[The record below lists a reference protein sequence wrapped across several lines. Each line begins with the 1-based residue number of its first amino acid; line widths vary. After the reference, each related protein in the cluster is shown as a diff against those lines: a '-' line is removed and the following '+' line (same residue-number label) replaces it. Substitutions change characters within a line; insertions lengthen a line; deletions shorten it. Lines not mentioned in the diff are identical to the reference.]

1 LLREFNGLPEPRPEH
16 CLLAADASSPEH
28 KHQVRRA
35 VIRDGQVTILDPG
48 SHLVH
53 DLARA
58 DALVHI
64 PVGVS
69 QLAAGQSIETWS
81 MNV

>member
-1 LLREFNGLPEPRPEH
+1 MIRGGLVE
-16 CLLAADASSPEH
+16 
-28 KHQVRRA
+28 
-35 VIRDGQVTILDPG
+35 ILDPG

-64 PVGVS
+64 PVGIS
-69 QLAAGQSIETWS
+69 QLIAGQQIETWS

>member
-1 LLREFNGLPEPRPEH
+1 M
-16 CLLAADASSPEH
+16 
-28 KHQVRRA
+28 RRA
-35 VIRDGQVTILDPG
+35 LIRDGQVTILDPG

>member
-1 LLREFNGLPEPRPEH
+1 MRRALLRE
-16 CLLAADASSPEH
+16 
-28 KHQVRRA
+28 
-35 VIRDGQVTILDPG
+35 GQVTILDPG

-69 QLAAGQSIETWS
+69 ELTAGQSVEIWR